1 MTRVAII
8 ALVFIVAT
16 DRSWAIGEFYANR
29 AEGWFWYRQD
39 SLVLEDAVLKQTDRP
54 EAQPQPF
61 SPTASDVLPLSA
73 AWFRENFSKYK
84 DAAIDNPT
92 ASNIAAYLY
101 LQCVMLDKA
110 NRFTDNVQRHVVT
123 DPYLDE
129 VTRRPI
135 TTFAANEVNKETGRL
150 REEHLRLI
158 AQKAG
163 IFFFF
168 LSDCRYCHLQAP
180 VLARLADVYGFEI
193 FPISLDGR
201 PMSNGLF
208 ERFRVD
214 QGQARQLGVVS
225 TPAMFLAHPPDNFIP
240 IAQGAVSMD
249 EIVNRILMASVQ
261 AGWLEEK
268 DYQQTRPLAT
278 QAMLDDT
285 HLPANAVTDPD
296 RLVEFLRNRLRSAR

>member
-1 MTRVAII
+1 MTRVAVIV
-8 ALVFIVAT
+8 LVFIIAT
-16 DRSWAIGEFYANR
+16 DRSWAIGEFYENR

-39 SLVLEDAVLKQTDRP
+39 SLGLEGAAPKQTDRP
-54 EAQPQPF
+54 ESQPQSF
-61 SPTASDVLPLSA
+61 SPPAPDVLPLSA

-101 LQCVMLDKA
+101 LQRVMLDKA

-135 TTFAANEVNKETGRL
+135 ATFAANEVNKETGRL
-150 REEHLRLI
+150 REEYLRLI

-168 LSDCRYCHLQAP
+168 QSDCRYCHLQAP
-180 VLARLADVYGFEI
+180 VLARLADTYGFEVY
-193 FPISLDGR
+193 PISLDGR

-208 ERFRVD
+208 QKFQID

-225 TPAMFLAHPPDNFIP
+225 TPAMFLAHPPDKFIP

-249 EIVNRILMASVQ
+249 ELVNRVLMTAVQ
-261 AGWLEEK
+261 AGWLDEK
-268 DYQQTRPLAT
+268 DYQQTRPLTT